1 MTLYYVCLGNTVNQ
15 HGQMQ
20 DFTQKCEA
28 DEVRIDGESGLL
40 LMLADGQL
48 RAVYKQYV
56 WCLREDA
63 MEALK
68 PSGVIPAK
76 SVPKLVTN

>member
-1 MTLYYVCLGNTVNQ
+1 MTTYYICLGNAVNQ
-15 HGQMQ
+15 QGQMQ

-28 DEVRIDGESGLL
+28 DEVHIDSEGGLL
-40 LMLADGQL
+40 LLIQDGQL